1 MLSCWLL
8 AVEGLLWWMISC
20 GWLAENWCWW
30 SGCLLYIWVVEGGK
44 VGTYADACWKWP
56 AGRAVHLAIRGGQ
69 AAVYTGGV
77 CTAANPG
84 KPARKCW
91 GDAVHHAPLP
101 PLCVPLHLKQKHG
114 RFSSIQYMKYFR
126 LLVLIDILMSAFFFF
141 FIFSSRFSFC
151 LTFYF
156 LARFP
161 LIFLH
166 RLIFLLVLIFPL
178 LIFLHIHFSPNLPLL
193 NYTYFY
199 FLKIASSI
207 FQGLFPLILLHV
219 YIFPLN
225 FLHVLIFSFEI
236 RHFRTFFSSYF
247 SSDLPQCFYFFNV
260 IYLLVLIFSSDFLRF
275 HISYSCYVLFPLLFP
290 ACSYFFPLYSCMFF
304 LMSASYFPEFYFIL
318 GSRWRNSGQLFQW
331 TLIRCGRPALYF
343 AYVMYWTLSSR
354 IFTDKLFIY
363 ANVSIIQAS

>member
-1 MLSCWLL
+1 M
-8 AVEGLLWWMISC
+8 
-20 GWLAENWCWW
+20 
-30 SGCLLYIWVVEGGK
+30 
-44 VGTYADACWKWP
+44 
-56 AGRAVHLAIRGGQ
+56 
-69 AAVYTGGV
+69 

-84 KPARKCW
+84 KPARKCR

-141 FIFSSRFSFC
+141 LIFSSRFSFC

-193 NYTYFY
+193 NYMYFH
-199 FLKIASSI
+199 FLKMASSI
-207 FQGLFPLILLHV
+207 FQGLFTLILLHV

-236 RHFRTFFSSYF
+236 RHFLTFFSSYF

-260 IYLLVLIFSSDFLRF
+260 IYLLVLILSSDFLRF
-275 HISYSCYVLFPLLFP
+275 HISYSYSYSSSISCLFL
-290 ACSYFFPLYSCMFF
+290 FFPFIF
-304 LMSASYFPEFYFIL
+304 LHVLSYVC
-318 GSRWRNSGQLFQW
+318 
-331 TLIRCGRPALYF
+331 LIF
-343 AYVMYWTLSSR
+343 S
-354 IFTDKLFIY
+354 
-363 ANVSIIQAS
+363 